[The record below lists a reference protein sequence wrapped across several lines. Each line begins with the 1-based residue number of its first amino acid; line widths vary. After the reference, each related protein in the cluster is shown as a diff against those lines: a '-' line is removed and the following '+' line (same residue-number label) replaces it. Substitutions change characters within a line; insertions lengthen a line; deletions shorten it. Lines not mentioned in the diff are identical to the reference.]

1 MHTNYDASQVSHDPK
16 FRNVTW
22 FGEEFSFSPQ
32 QAKCVEVLW
41 RFWMQHTPIIREEM
55 VLEVA
60 GLKARTLK
68 EVFSNGPGKGAW
80 GRMIDAGDHRGT
92 VHLLVPH
99 FDTSASGHSGASAT
113 SA

>member
-1 MHTNYDASQVSHDPK
+1 
-16 FRNVTW
+16 
-22 FGEEFSFSPQ
+22 
-32 QAKCVEVLW
+32 
-41 RFWMQHTPIIREEM
+41 MQHTPIIREEM

-68 EVFSNGPGKGAW
+68 EVFASGPGKNAW

-99 FDTSASGHSGASAT
+99 FATSEAEHPASHAT

>member
-1 MHTNYDASQVSHDPK
+1 MHTHYDTTQASHDPK

-60 GLKARTLK
+60 GLKARNLK
-68 EVFSNGPGKGAW
+68 EVFASGPGKSAW

-99 FDTSASGHSGASAT
+99 FDTSASGQLAAHAT

>member
-1 MHTNYDASQVSHDPK
+1 MHTHYDESQASHDPK

-68 EVFSNGPGKGAW
+68 EVFSSGPGKCAW

-99 FDTSASGHSGASAT
+99 FATSESGQPAAHAT